1 MPRKSKELRLNQATS
16 LEADWALSAFANDKA
31 HNFIKDMIWRLGR
44 GKGLSAGQRRW
55 LDQLID
61 GGVPSVPA
69 SNAAAV
75 ASVENA
81 IKTFWSSNP
90 LDYKWEINVLR
101 DFLSRVAKGYNM
113 SEKQQALLDRL
124 LSEAAEISSG
134 NAWAPSEDEVQ
145 NLRAAAMLYHGYSRF
160 WKSERPAVARAVQSV
175 EAFLAGE
182 TTSLKEKHA
191 KKLLHSVRSR
201 LMSFQTPRFSSGDI
215 GKHTRFGRLVCVAD
229 AYIREDGTIVNDWL
243 TPDGALVTM
252 KQDDVY
258 KR

>member
-1 MPRKSKELRLNQATS
+1 MPLKSKELRLSQATS
-16 LEADWALSAFANDKA
+16 LEAEWATSAFANDKA

-61 GGVPSVPA
+61 NGVPSVPE

-75 ASVENA
+75 TSVENA
-81 IKTFWSSNP
+81 IKTLWSSNP

-101 DFLSRVAKGYNM
+101 DFLGRVAKGYSM

-124 LSEAAEISSG
+124 ISEAAKISSG
-134 NAWAPSEDEVQ
+134 NAWSPSEEEVQ
-145 NLRAAAMLYHGYSRF
+145 TLKAAAQLYHGYSRF
-160 WKSERPAVARAVQSV
+160 WKADRPAVRRAVESV
-175 EAFLAGE
+175 EAFMAGDA
-182 TTSLKEKHA
+182 TSLKEAHA
-191 KKLLHSVRSR
+191 KKLLHAVRGR
-201 LMSFQTPRFSSGDI
+201 LKSFQTPRFSTGDI
-215 GKHTRFGRLVCVAD
+215 GKHTRFGRLICMAD
-229 AYIREDGTIVNDWL
+229 AYIREDGAIVNDWL
-243 TPDGALVTM
+243 TPDGTLVTK